1 MSLTRKLA
9 RQRHLLQIIRNE
21 PVDTQ
26 TQLATKLRERG
37 FSVSQPTLSKDIA
50 ELGIIKVPL
59 PDGGH
64 RYQTSGDSVVEKHG
78 HRLQRTLQEFLLNW
92 EPAGQL
98 LVLKTVAGHA
108 AGVAWALDNAP
119 WKEIVGTIAGEDT
132 VVIISRKPTDVRI
145 VIKHL
150 EQVIRG

>member
-9 RQRHLLQIIRNE
+9 RQRHLLEIIRNE
-21 PVDTQ
+21 PVQTQ
-26 TQLATKLRERG
+26 TQLADKLREHG
-37 FSVSQPTLSKDIA
+37 YSVSQPTLSKDIA
-50 ELGIIKVPL
+50 ELSIIKVPL
-59 PDGGH
+59 ADGGH
-64 RYQTSGDSVVEKHG
+64 RYQPSADSATEKHG

-92 EPAGQL
+92 EQAGQL

-132 VVIISRKPTDVRI
+132 VVVITHKSTEVRA
-145 VIKHL
+145 VIRHL